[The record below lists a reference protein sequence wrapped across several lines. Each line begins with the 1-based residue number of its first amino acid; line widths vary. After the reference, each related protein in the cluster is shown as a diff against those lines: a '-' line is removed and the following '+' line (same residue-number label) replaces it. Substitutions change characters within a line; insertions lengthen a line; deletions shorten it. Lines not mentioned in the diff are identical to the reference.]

1 MGFRR
6 KISRSLNCCPLK
18 ATCFQP
24 SNTRSFI
31 PAEGELNARMQRIV
45 KEIQRVRPDRLV
57 IEALSELRMLTKG
70 PLRYGRQILS
80 LKNFM
85 ADPSLFSPGGGATT
99 AYTEMMVRLRTPMGN
114 IDLIERP
121 LRPAR
126 LISSVR
132 AAIRSRL
139 RQYEIRDH
147 LEEREQVEEGL
158 RRAHDELESPVEKR
172 TLALRRLSARLMR
185 VQDEERPSRTA

>member
-1 MGFRR
+1 M
-6 KISRSLNCCPLK
+6 NCCPLK

-80 LKNFM
+80 LR
-85 ADPSLFSPGGGATT
+85 ALAIASSDQRGHGAS
-99 AYTEMMVRLRTPMGN
+99 AERRQAAPM
-114 IDLIERP
+114 
-121 LRPAR
+121 
-126 LISSVR
+126 
-132 AAIRSRL
+132 
-139 RQYEIRDH
+139 
-147 LEEREQVEEGL
+147 LEETRKLNRSCRLQHLHHVVPS
-158 RRAHDELESPVEKR
+158 ASP
-172 TLALRRLSARLMR
+172 LA
-185 VQDEERPSRTA
+185 